1 MRRIYTLF
9 VITLIGVLLAACATR
24 DADGPPR
31 RAPDLSRVTDP
42 VPRVEPLSRWGNPS
56 TYQVFGRTYRVM
68 DSVHSGFTE
77 RGIASWYGTKF
88 HGRRTSSGE
97 EYDMYAMTAA
107 HKSLPL
113 PSYVRVRHLE
123 TGRQIV
129 VRVNDRGP
137 FADGRI
143 IDLSYAA
150 AYRLGMLDAGTA
162 PVEIEV
168 LAAPRMATAEPS
180 ITRPVQGGSA
190 SYIIQAAAFSERG
203 NAERLRDRLRRANL
217 GAHVEIQ
224 TAELPRGPVYRVRL
238 GPLNAA
244 DQVERISAR
253 LADFDIIAPQV
264 IVR

>member
-1 MRRIYTLF
+1 MRRILSLL
-9 VITLIGVLLAACATR
+9 VIAAASLLLVACATR
-24 DADGPPR
+24 ETDGPPR
-31 RAPDLSRVTDP
+31 RAPDLSQLTDP
-42 VPRVEPLSRWGNPS
+42 QPRVEPLSRWGNPS
-56 TYQVFGRTYRVM
+56 TYEVFGQTYRVM
-68 DSVHSGFTE
+68 DSVNTGFRE

-113 PSYVRVRHLE
+113 PSYVRVTHRE

-137 FADGRI
+137 FAEGRI

-150 AYRLGMLDAGTA
+150 AYRLGMLGDGTA

-168 LAAPRMATAEPS
+168 LAAPRTAAAEPS
-180 ITRPVQGGSA
+180 APSPVQGGSA
-190 SYIIQAAAFSERG
+190 SYIIQAAAFSDRG
-203 NAERLRDRLRRANL
+203 NAERLRERLVRANL
-217 GAHVEIQ
+217 GADVEIQ
-224 TAELPRGPVYRVRL
+224 AAELPRGAVYRVRL
-238 GPLNAA
+238 GPLSAA
-244 DQVERISAR
+244 DHVERVNAR
-253 LADFDIIAPQV
+253 LVDFDIISPQV